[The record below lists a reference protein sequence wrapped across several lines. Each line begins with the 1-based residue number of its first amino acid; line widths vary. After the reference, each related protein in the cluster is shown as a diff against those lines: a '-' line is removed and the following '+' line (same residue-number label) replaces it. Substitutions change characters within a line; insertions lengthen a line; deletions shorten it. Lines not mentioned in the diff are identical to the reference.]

1 MNHTHNSQ
9 RCLVLAGGGFR
20 FVYHLGFYHALCQRG
35 WQADLLLTSCGGM
48 LAAHLIKALP
58 DANAQRQFLHSP
70 ACWQW
75 FSQLCTTPA
84 ARLTT
89 LGPQLWRRFMAPNTC
104 TRHELQQHALVH
116 RPPQL
121 ELPPAAATGPE
132 VVSIACNLLPSASG
146 FSLEQTLLAPPHL
159 SSWLSERV
167 SAVPA
172 PLSHYTGGRVLPSI
186 KVLAVDSLQTM
197 SDIAVTDPYYF
208 APYLLANPAS
218 HGTSALGNSG
228 DSSAYL
234 GGAVDLQP
242 IALALQLSQQVVAQ
256 RKDRFDCIA
265 SQPALRRV
273 FGVDMN
279 AHLAQ
284 VEHDYRHHPRVHWGD
299 VSDMRQQLPRALLT
313 KHWRAAQLQLT
324 APATLAHWRQQ
335 IDAHWHYGT
344 QRGHACPLPV
354 W

>member
-58 DANAQRQFLHSP
+58 DAKAQRQFLQSQ

-75 FSQLCTTPA
+75 FSQLRTTPA
-84 ARLTT
+84 ARMLQ
-89 LGPQLWRRFMAPNTC
+89 LAPQILRRLLAMDPC
-104 TRHELQQHALVH
+104 TMTELQQQALVH
-116 RPPQL
+116 RPPL
-121 ELPPAAATGPE
+121 LDLSSAAANGPA
-132 VVSIACNLLPSASG
+132 VVSIACQLLPTARG
-146 FSLEQTLLAPPHL
+146 FSVEQTILAPPHL
-159 SSWLSERV
+159 SCWLAERLN
-167 SAVPA
+167 AVPA
-172 PLSHYTGGRVLPSI
+172 PLSHYSGSRVLPKI
-186 KVLAVDSLQTM
+186 KVLPVDCLQTM

-218 HGTSALGNSG
+218 HGTSAMDNSG
-228 DSSAYL
+228 DCSAYL

-242 IALALQLSQQVVAQ
+242 IALALQLSQQVIAQ
-256 RKDRFDCIA
+256 RKDRFDRIA

-279 AHLAQ
+279 AHLAK
-284 VEHDYRHHPRVHWGD
+284 VEQNYLQHPRVHWAD
-299 VSDMRQQLPRALLT
+299 VSDMRQQLPLALLT
-313 KHWRAAQLQLT
+313 KHWRAAKLQLT
-324 APATLAHWRQQ
+324 APATLGAWQQ
-335 IDAHWHYGT
+335 LIDAHWHYGT

-354 W
+354 L